1 MGRLQWQNR
10 CQKEE
15 TITRFLESAL
25 SYYQSQSPIASSNS
39 ERRTSQTGKP
49 SPETKNL
56 LKNLLSTF
64 HQVLAVS
71 PYPSLLYS
79 VLCASLPLPSPAIT
93 QRVIVNCLTI
103 SSDDADSHAISCLLR
118 MIPCGDNWNAA
129 WDTVTQRL
137 FKGFEGNQADVKRSF
152 RLLCSVAEGC
162 TNPSIRGEFILT
174 TFQRFIRSDLSV
186 HRTINECVQQF
197 VSCAHMLQTDWIHK
211 LLFLCQQTLQSAT
224 SPHIIVHTLDVL
236 LSFSSQ
242 SSFFVVF
249 APLLLNLLYHQ
260 LAAFNRDHF
269 VHARLLRMLAMPLP
283 LLDLQTV
290 DSPTT
295 WLYDKCREMKDIL
308 ETERSSLMSFIHRS
322 STLRLFR
329 RVRCLLTSLPALSS
343 PATVGLYSGSD
354 P

>member
-1 MGRLQWQNR
+1 
-10 CQKEE
+10 
-15 TITRFLESAL
+15 
-25 SYYQSQSPIASSNS
+25 
-39 ERRTSQTGKP
+39 
-49 SPETKNL
+49 
-56 LKNLLSTF
+56 
-64 HQVLAVS
+64 
-71 PYPSLLYS
+71 
-79 VLCASLPLPSPAIT
+79 
-93 QRVIVNCLTI
+93 
-103 SSDDADSHAISCLLR
+103 
-118 MIPCGDNWNAA
+118 MIPRGDNWNAA
-129 WDTVTQRL
+129 WDMVTLRL
-137 FKGFEGNQADVKRSF
+137 FKGFEGNQADMKRSF
-152 RLLCSVAEGC
+152 QLLCSVAEGC
-162 TNPSIRGEFILT
+162 TDPSIRGEFILT

-211 LLFLCQQTLQSAT
+211 LLFLCQQTLQSAI

-269 VHARLLRMLAMPLP
+269 VHARLLRMLAMLLP